1 MDTPPPSLVVRVL
14 QSLADAVYRYRRWF
28 LYPQVALLA
37 LSIYFTITHL
47 QFSTDRNDLVG
58 SDKEYHKYFLQFKK
72 EFPVQDDLVVV
83 VESEVMEKNRQFV
96 ERLGVKLKAEP
107 NFFTDVIYKHD
118 IQMLGAKALLF
129 FPEDK
134 LRDFQS
140 ALHEYQPLIRTF
152 TQATNLN
159 SLFRLVNQQFRTAS
173 RKPTADSESLVR
185 AIPALE
191 RIGNQAADSL
201 GPTGMPP
208 SPGVTALF
216 DPSQEAEASQYITY
230 ATNRI
235 YLVTARPAS
244 DDVIETA
251 VVRLRELVHETQTE
265 VPGLNVGLTGEA
277 VLEFDE
283 MVQSQRDTTVA
294 TIVSLLI
301 VALIFIYAYRET
313 GRPIKATLCLI
324 VGLGYTMGFAT
335 LTIGHLNIL
344 TITFL
349 PMLVGLAIDFGVHL
363 ITRYEE
369 ELRKGRTEREAL
381 EKAMVNTGQGIF
393 TGCFTTAGAFLA
405 MSFTDFRGIREM
417 GIISGGGLLVCLV
430 PMMTLLP
437 VLLLRGRQNV
447 LDHHVP
453 PAVDRRARIE
463 RLWLERPA
471 LVAGLTATLCVLAL
485 TQFPK
490 VRFDY
495 NLLNMQ
501 SQNLPA
507 VVFIKKLIASESKS
521 VLFAAVLTD
530 SLEQAVAMEKRLTN
544 LTTVASVDS
553 LSSYLSEDQTSK
565 LALVGEIK
573 KDVAPLNFAPAD
585 PDPVNLAELR
595 QTLTFFHSYLWWA
608 DGEVRKEGELAL
620 LAQLQALRQ
629 AVERLQQRMAAGD
642 PDQVANQLGAFQQ
655 ALFHDIS
662 ETFAAIKNQDD
673 RAPLRPDDLPP
684 PLRNR
689 FIGRTGKH
697 LIMVYPKED
706 VWERAPQVRFVGELR
721 KLVHDVTGTPVQ
733 LLEYTSLLKDSY
745 VEAAY
750 YALGAI
756 VVLVL
761 IHFRT
766 LTSVVLALVPV
777 AIGTVW
783 LVGLMGWFGIPFNPA
798 NIMTLPLVIGVGVT
812 NGIHILNR
820 YAEEKH
826 PGILAKS
833 TGKAVLVSGLTTVVG
848 FGSLVLAKHQGIESL
863 GYVMATGTATCMVA
877 GLTFLPALLNLMI
890 RRGWK

>member
-1 MDTPPPSLVVRVL
+1 MDTPPPSLVVRAL
-14 QSLADAVYRYRRWF
+14 QVLADAVYRYRWWF

-37 LSIYFTITHL
+37 LSIFYTVTHL
-47 QFSTDRNDLVG
+47 KFSTDRNDLVG

-83 VESEVMEKNRQFV
+83 VEGEVLEKNRQFV
-96 ERLGVKLKAEP
+96 ERLGAKLKAEP
-107 NFFTDVIYKHD
+107 KFFTDVIFKHD
-118 IQMLGAKALLF
+118 IQMLGSKALLF

-134 LRDFQS
+134 LREFQS

-191 RIGNQAADSL
+191 RIVNQAADSL
-201 GPTGMPP
+201 GRAGTPP

-244 DDVIETA
+244 DDVIEAA

-363 ITRYEE
+363 TTRYEE

-453 PAVDRRARIE
+453 AAVDRRARIE

-471 LVAGLTATLCVLAL
+471 LVAGLTATLCGLAL

-530 SLEQAVAMEKRLTN
+530 SLEQAVAMEKKLTN
-544 LTTVASVDS
+544 LTTVASIDS
-553 LSSYLSEDQTSK
+553 LSSSLSEDQTGK

-573 KDVAPLNFAPAD
+573 KDVAPLNFAPVD
-585 PDPVNLAELR
+585 PEPVTVAELR

-608 DGEVRKEGELAL
+608 DGEVRAEGDLSL
-620 LAQLQALRQ
+620 LAQLRALRQ

-642 PDQVANQLGAFQQ
+642 PDQVADQLGAFQQ

-684 PLRNR
+684 PLKNR

-721 KLVHDVTGTPVQ
+721 QLVHDVTGTPVQ

-745 VEAAY
+745 IEAAY

-761 IHFRT
+761 IHFRA
-766 LTSVVLALVPV
+766 LTSVLLALMPV

-783 LVGLMGWFGIPFNPA
+783 LVGLMGWFEIPFNPA

-833 TGKAVLVSGLTTVVG
+833 TGKAVLVSGLTTIVG

-863 GYVMATGTATCMVA
+863 GYVMASGTATCLVA